1 MGVPA
6 MISNNSY
13 EREKGE
19 AYRDV
24 ILTGWELPSQMKEP
38 EETG

>member
-1 MGVPA
+1 MKL
-6 MISNNSY
+6 
-13 EREKGE
+13 REKGE

-24 ILTGWELPSQMKEP
+24 IMTGWELPSQMKEP